1 VIRLYDSVYRQVR
14 DFVPLYERR
23 IGIYVCG
30 LSVQRELHV
39 GPGAVGRR
47 LRRAAAVTNP
57 PRFDVTFIRN
67 STDITTRSW

>member
-1 VIRLYDSVYRQVR
+1 MIRLYDSVYRQVR

-39 GPGAVGRR
+39 PALAREGLDGGQREVGLGRVAPRAR
-47 LRRAAAVTNP
+47 LT
-57 PRFDVTFIRN
+57 
-67 STDITTRSW
+67 